1 MYLDWINWILEKEE
15 SNSNDTIKM
24 KGLLKKATDTWPNSS
39 KLWEKRINITISLN
53 DNEGENDSIDD
64 LYKSALKLNPTSLI
78 LWDSYISWIFK
89 KFKNGDLKDF
99 ELEKLLLVCNKI
111 YNCFYFLFSF
121 YLTDIDL

>member
-24 KGLLKKATDTWPNSS
+24 KGLLTKATDTWPNSS

-53 DNEGENDSIDD
+53 DNEGENDSIDE
-64 LYKSALKLNPTSLI
+64 LYKLALKLNPTSLI

-111 YNCFYFLFSF
+111 YDCFYFLFI
-121 YLTDIDL
+121 Y